1 MENFYS
7 YQFSIAAMESNSLL
21 FLKDTDNHGK
31 VQMFLAFSLMITV
44 ILGFSNKVTAK

>member
-21 FLKDTDNHGK
+21 F
-31 VQMFLAFSLMITV
+31 QMFLAFSLMITV
-44 ILGFSNKVTAK
+44 IFGFSNKVTAK